1 MASRLDRHLERWQAA
16 GIIDSA
22 IAERIRAFESQRA
35 EQVRHRR
42 PIGLVLG
49 LGGMM
54 VAAGVMLFVAA
65 HWQQLSPT
73 SRFLLV
79 LLLVASFHLLG
90 GAAAERLP
98 VLSKVFHAVG
108 TGCLGAGIF
117 LSAQIFN
124 LEEDWAAGFLLW
136 GIGAALAW
144 LIRRDWIQFALA
156 ALLFP
161 IWAVGEWNLQTWG
174 YAATWRIGIEGVFL
188 LALAYLTA
196 VTPAKDSAERRSLC
210 WMGWI
215 AVIPLAIWMLFPER
229 KWWETSALPL
239 SWKVFGWGVAVAV
252 PLFLAVIL
260 RGASW
265 RALSYNLAAIP
276 WVLILGTID
285 VHIYP
290 KPQGGFL
297 HFWHSQGAYVWCGI
311 GALGMIASGVADSRK
326 ERINLGLLGFA
337 ATIVVF
343 YFSSVMSKLGRSISL
358 IGLGVLFLLLGI
370 ALHEARKR
378 LLKRMAG

>member
-1 MASRLDRHLERWQAA
+1 MASRLNRHLEHWQSAGLLDGAA
-16 GIIDSA
+16 
-22 IAERIRAFESQRA
+22 AERIRAFEGRRA
-35 EQVRHRR
+35 EQLRHGR
-42 PIGLVLG
+42 PVGLVLG
-49 LGGMM
+49 LGGLM

-65 HWQQLSPT
+65 HWQQFSPA

-117 LSAQIFN
+117 LSGQIFN

-144 LIRRDWIQFALA
+144 LIRRDWIQSALA

-161 IWAVGEWNLQTWG
+161 TWAVGEWSLQTWG
-174 YAATWRIGIEGVFL
+174 YAAGQIAIQGLFL

-196 VTPAKDSAERRSLC
+196 VTPEKDSAERRSLC

-215 AVIPLAIWMLFPER
+215 AVIPLAIWVLFAAHKPYESS
-229 KWWETSALPL
+229 ELPVY
-239 SWKVFGWGVAVAV
+239 WKAFGWSVVIVA
-252 PLFLAVIL
+252 PLLLALIL

-265 RALSYNLAAIP
+265 RALCYNLAAIP
-276 WVLILGTID
+276 WVVILGTID
-285 VHIYP
+285 VYIYP
-290 KPQGGFL
+290 KPQGAFG
-297 HFWHSQGAYVWCGI
+297 HFWHSQGPFVWCAI
-311 GALGMIASGVADSRK
+311 GALGMIGSGVADSRK

-337 ATIVVF
+337 VTIVAF

-358 IGLGVLFLLLGI
+358 IGLGLLFLLLGI